1 MNGKKGMKEFATAL
15 MFEALQETI
24 WLDHN
29 IISCSS
35 HKMDEKTPRHQASQ
49 ETLISLL
56 QLDPS
61 PIETPPADTD
71 KDLPPLPEEQQH
83 DDQSASVSSVKTGT
97 SGSVGLSGSGH
108 GSIYYRTSALSSAN
122 RLMKL
127 AMSIPLHM
135 LTTALQIVSRIQR
148 YSSYAFTIFAGIHFA
163 TTSLVPL
170 VTRSVPASE
179 SSLLL
184 AREIYQ
190 TRISEP
196 LLVAI
201 PLVAHVG
208 SGIALR
214 LLRRSQNLRRYGGA
228 TPGVFALHQ
237 QRAAGLKPLR
247 VWPRLGYISIAGYA
261 FTVFLGAHVFM
272 NRVLPL
278 AVEGDSANVG
288 LAFVAH
294 GFSRHAVLSWLSFAG
309 LLAAGCG
316 HMVWG
321 WAKWLGLA
329 DKAGWIGDLS
339 TTSGNRAVD
348 KATRK
353 RRRRVWMGI
362 NGLAVVATLLWAAGG
377 LGVVARGGLAQGW
390 VGKLYDE
397 MYDKVPFL

>member
-1 MNGKKGMKEFATAL
+1 MEEKG
-15 MFEALQETI
+15 
-24 WLDHN
+24 
-29 IISCSS
+29 
-35 HKMDEKTPRHQASQ
+35 PRHEASQ

-71 KDLPPLPEEQQH
+71 KDLPPLPEDSQQ
-83 DDQSASVSSVKTGT
+83 DGDQSTLASSSTAKSGT

-108 GSIYYRTSALSSAN
+108 GALYYRTSPTPPDAVCLGSRSCSSS
-122 RLMKL
+122 RPQ
-127 AMSIPLHM
+127 S
-135 LTTALQIVSRIQR
+135 LTIYPCHIVSRIQR
-148 YSSYAFTIFAGIHFA
+148 YSSYAFTIFASIHFA

-179 SSLLL
+179 TSLLL

-208 SGIALR
+208 SGIAAR

-228 TPGVFALHQ
+228 TPGVFALHK
-237 QRAAGLKPLR
+237 QRAAGLRPLR
-247 VWPRLGYISIAGYA
+247 IWPRLGYISMSGYA
-261 FTVFLGAHVFM
+261 FAVFLGAHIFV
-272 NRVLPL
+272 NRVLPI
-278 AVEGDSANVG
+278 AVEGDSANIS
-288 LAFVAH
+288 LAFVSH
-294 GFSRHAVLSWLSFAG
+294 GFSRHGLLSWLAFVG
-309 LLAAGCG
+309 LLAGGCG

-329 DKAGWIGDLS
+329 DKAGWIGDMPV
-339 TTSGNRAVD
+339 TSGNKAVD

-362 NGLAVVATLLWAAGG
+362 NGFAALATLLWAAGG
-377 LGVVARGGLAQGW
+377 LGVVARAGPVQGW

-397 MYDKVPFL
+397 MYDKLPLL